1 MDEVMKK
8 LILFTIALLFTG
20 FLFADP
26 LIIRVKNDDY
36 NQIQIHNLS
45 SEKEF
50 SGKVYRMKRSGDD
63 YKKTEVLGSFNIRR
77 FDDQCTLNTLIY
89 EGEYISI
96 EFPPEYD
103 NLFTY
108 TTEHK
113 DFPFFDILVIHLED
127 EE

>member
-1 MDEVMKK
+1 MKK